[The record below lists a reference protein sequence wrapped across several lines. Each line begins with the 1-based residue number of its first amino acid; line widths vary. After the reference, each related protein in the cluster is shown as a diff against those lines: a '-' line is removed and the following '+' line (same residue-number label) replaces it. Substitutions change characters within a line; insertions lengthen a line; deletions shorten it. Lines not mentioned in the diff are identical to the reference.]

1 MSPTHDIIR
10 SMSPDEI
17 LAALDPEQREVAT
30 TLHGPVCVLAGAGTG
45 KTRAITHRI
54 AYGVRANAYDPR
66 SVLAVTFTTRAA
78 SEMRER
84 LRLLGVSD
92 VTARTFHSAAL
103 RQLRY
108 FWPEVVG
115 GSIPT
120 IIAQK
125 APLVAKAA
133 RSIGIGVDRL
143 AVRDLSSEIEWA
155 KVSLVAAEDYCRVA
169 QERGRPLPAGLAH
182 SVVADIMIAYEEEKT
197 ADVALD
203 FEDILLVLADVLGR
217 SREVANAVR
226 SRYRHLVVDEYQD
239 VSPLQQFLLDG
250 WLGGRDDICVVGD
263 PAQTIYSFAGASPSY
278 LTGFRRTYPHAAVI
292 RLVRDY
298 RSTPQVVRLANTLT
312 GRGEESVELIAQR
325 SSGPEVAYRVYADD
339 SAEAAALADQAA
351 ALLASGVP
359 TREIAILYRTNGQSE
374 AFEEAL
380 TERGIGYIVRGGARF
395 FEREEVR
402 KGMLL
407 LKAAAITTEDADVAI
422 TVREVLVDVGWSEE
436 APAVRGA
443 VRERWDSLQAIVGL
457 ADGWDG
463 TLKEFVA
470 DLDERSTAQ
479 HAPVVEGVTLTT
491 LHAAKGLEWDAVFLA
506 GLSDGLVP
514 ISLADTEETLAE
526 EKRLLYVGITRAR
539 IHLALSYARARGERG
554 RAIRKPT
561 RFLAKSWPTE
571 GRSTP
576 PPRRAAAADLDV
588 RDLRL
593 FEELKAWRISH
604 AEEDAK
610 PAFTILVDT
619 SLAEIAERKPKTLGE
634 LATVRGVGPSKL
646 DRFGREIL
654 DIVAG
659 HVHREGR
666 TASKRFDSN

>member
-125 APLVAKAA
+125 APLVGRAA

-155 KVSLVAAEDYCRVA
+155 KVSLVAAEDYSRIA
-169 QERGRPLPAGLAH
+169 QERGRPLPAGLAYP
-182 SVVADIMIAYEEEKT
+182 VVADVMLAYEEEKT

-217 SREVANAVR
+217 SREVADAVR

-278 LTGFRRTYPHAAVI
+278 LTGFRHTYPHATLV

-312 GRGEESVELIAQR
+312 GRGEGSVTLVAQR
-325 SSGPEVAYRVYADD
+325 ASGPEVAYRMYADD
-339 SAEAAALADQAA
+339 SAEAAALADQAS

-359 TREIAILYRTNGQSE
+359 AREIAILYRTNGQSE

-380 TERGIGYIVRGGARF
+380 TERGLGYVVRGGARF
-395 FEREEVR
+395 FEREEIR
-402 KGMLL
+402 QGMLL
-407 LKAAAITTEDADVAI
+407 LRAASITTEDADVA
-422 TVREVLVDVGWSEE
+422 TMVREVLTDAGWSEE
-436 APAVRGA
+436 APATRGA

-463 TLKEFVA
+463 TLKEFVV
-470 DLDERSTAQ
+470 DLEERSTAQ
-479 HAPVVEGVTLTT
+479 HAPVIEGVTLAT
-491 LHAAKGLEWDAVFLA
+491 LHAAKGLEWDAVFIA

-514 ISLADTEETLAE
+514 ISLADTEEAIAE

-539 IHLALSYARARGERG
+539 VHLTLSYARARGERG

-561 RFLAKSWPTE
+561 RFFASSWPTE
-571 GRSTP
+571 GREAP
-576 PPRRAAAADLDV
+576 PPRRAAAADLDI

-593 FEELKAWRISH
+593 FEELKAWRLSH

-619 SLAEIAERKPKTLGE
+619 SLAEIATRKPKTLGE
-634 LATVRGVGPSKL
+634 LATIRGVGPLKL

-659 HVHREGR
+659 HVYREVR
-666 TASKRFDSN
+666 TTPKRTDG